1 MIHNIGLNQAEIT
14 WNYPSWSI
22 SVEFWVNVLFIACI
36 TRRSPSAALLAV
48 SLLGLSVIYFH
59 TGHLDVT
66 TENYFLVVNSGM
78 LRGLSSFLLGILAY
92 RIYLKVQS
100 VEPTKVVGNLLETGS
115 VLLALVTISY
125 RCELHS
131 SLDFLAP
138 FVFLLV
144 VVVFALESG
153 MLSAGL
159 KKLNYLGEISY
170 SIYLNQITV
179 SQVLIIVLGAERIPE
194 IPMVWL
200 LSIFLGTLILY
211 SCLTYETIENPLRR
225 KSRPRS
231 SSVA

>member
-1 MIHNIGLNQAEIT
+1 
-14 WNYPSWSI
+14 
-22 SVEFWVNVLFIACI
+22 
-36 TRRSPSAALLAV
+36 LLAV

-92 RIYLKVQS
+92 RVYLKIQS
-100 VEPTKVVGNLLETGS
+100 MKPSMFVGNLLETGT
-115 VLLALVTISY
+115 VLLVLATLSN
-125 RCELHS
+125 RSELHS
-131 SLDFLAP
+131 ALDFLTP
-138 FVFLLV
+138 IVFLLV

-153 MLSAGL
+153 TLSAGL

-179 SQVLIIVLGAERIPE
+179 SQVLILVLVAERIPE

-211 SCLTYETIENPLRR
+211 PCHTYEYIENPLRR
-225 KSRPRS
+225 KFRLRS
-231 SSVA
+231 SPDA